1 MHIET
6 DDLSRPAVAG
16 LLREHLR
23 HMQSLSPPESVHALD
38 LDALDTQS
46 LSLWTAW
53 DNGLLLGCGALK
65 ELSPTHGE
73 IKSMRTSDQWRR
85 RGAAQVILGHIIT
98 VAKQRNYELLS
109 LETGNHPD
117 FAAARRLYLKNHFQY
132 SEPFAGYTH
141 DPHSVFMSLR
151 LDDSSIQGLY

>member
-38 LDALDTQS
+38 LDALNTHS

-53 DNGLLLGCGALK
+53 DGGVLLGCGGLK

-85 RGAAQVILGHIIT
+85 RGTAQAILGHIIT

-109 LETGNHPD
+109 LETGSHPG
-117 FAAARRLYLKNHFQY
+117 FAAVRRLYLKNHFTY

-151 LDDSSIQGLY
+151 LANSSIQGLH

>member
-1 MHIET
+1 MHIEP

-16 LLREHLR
+16 LLREHMR
-23 HMQSLSPPESVHALD
+23 RMQSLCPPESVHALD
-38 LDALDTQS
+38 LDALKTPA

-53 DNGLLLGCGALK
+53 DGGVLLGCGGLK

-73 IKSMRTSDQWRR
+73 VKSMRTSDQWRR
-85 RGAAQVILGHIIT
+85 RGTAQAILGHIIT
-98 VAKQRNYELLS
+98 VARQRNYERLS
-109 LETGNHPD
+109 LETGSHPD

-141 DPHSVFMSLR
+141 DPHSVFMTLR
-151 LDDSSIQGLY
+151 LANS

>member
-1 MHIET
+1 MHIEP

-16 LLREHLR
+16 LLREHMR
-23 HMQSLSPPESVHALD
+23 RMQSLCPPESVHALD
-38 LDALDTQS
+38 LDALKTPA

-53 DNGLLLGCGALK
+53 DGGVLLGCGGLK

-73 IKSMRTSDQWRR
+73 VKSMRTSDQWRR
-85 RGAAQVILGHIIT
+85 RGTAQAILGHIIT
-98 VAKQRNYELLS
+98 VARQRNYERLS
-109 LETGNHPD
+109 LETGSHPG

-141 DPHSVFMSLR
+141 DPHSVFMTLR
-151 LDDSSIQGLY
+151 LANSSIKGPH